1 MFSRNLSGG
10 NNTVGEPTLA
20 LGFCFFGIVVG
31 CFFTYTLSRIEGVKP
46 PYTVCLFIF
55 GICIAL
61 IADEL
66 DDNGSEDTLVRS
78 IKQWM
83 DIDPD
88 LMLYTLLPPLL
99 FDEAMKLD
107 AHQVQTC
114 FVPSALLA
122 APGAAYGAYMQSL
135 VCYYMLDYGWSHLFC
150 FMVGS
155 VLCATDPV
163 SVVGMLKSVS
173 GGSTSTVKLTYLITG
188 ESLLNDGTA
197 LVLFEAIVS
206 EQYNSSFSI
215 VTYFVKVL
223 FISPLLGFAL
233 GLGCVYVLAITRRRL
248 DPEDNIIQVAIT
260 ISTAYLSFFIA
271 QYTLEVSGILCCCA
285 AGLVIAWRAP
295 ALILNPEH
303 MEVVWSTLEWIGNT
317 MIFLVAGLIV
327 GKYSYVI
334 EAKDIGSI
342 FIIYITM
349 MLIRLSML
357 CICYYPVKH
366 GFIKEYSGKD
376 VLFSAFGG
384 LRGAI
389 SLALVLII
397 EEHLDTVATDD
408 VNNHNRYFP
417 AEDGYRAMFII
428 CGVVFLTIVFNGTFA
443 GAFFT
448 WLYGSRL
455 DSSSVDEII
464 FHYVEKRIRRKAR
477 DFIRH
482 TELLP
487 PFDRKEVR
495 KLCYCYKY
503 IYSKKK
509 AKKDASKVL
518 GTTSNDEE
526 DTYTTDTNE
535 LSEGAKM
542 MHDRQIGKVNIEFE
556 SSVSGKH
563 EVARAYMKQSYNEDS
578 VAHQHS
584 GGMVIKSEP
593 EKLISD
599 RKLEKYRKREEKEKS
614 GGARSLV
621 SSLAETMGFHGDSS
635 REPSLRGADVPDS
648 PTSVSTSG
656 EDGNIVASK
665 QQSSF
670 LAGIGAIFFGSSSQ
684 SDSSIDI
691 DRRYSES
698 VYRTREDG
706 VEVQLNNNLVIKFRQ
721 VFHGITKHCYMR
733 QIQGGRIVRGSTVA
747 LTLLH
752 ASRHG
757 LETCDIGMTDFNV
770 IEEKFAYNLKWKE
783 RWQWVLEHV
792 AGESE
797 NSWLHQQI
805 SRIIASFE
813 GDKVYILTSF
823 LESHNYAQ
831 RILAKYLGEKGYV
844 DTPEE
849 GMVISESKVAM
860 RRADRLLKEIDGEVV
875 SFHATEMVA
884 RMVLNMANDTVM
896 EFEEEGILSEKNTEI
911 FLQRGYEDISNLSGD
926 HYLHTYQRREAKRLA
941 NIAESSKSAR
951 PSRIWAWTSSL
962 MTAFARDDQDSESV
976 LTLPTSP
983 QGGGPIKYTKSAFDQ
998 DDRRTSISTD
1008 DQIRA
1013 KIGNDESDD
1022 DASDDDVV
1030 IKQESM
1036 KEEYRHKAIMK
1047 TDSEQDLK
1055 KEPSRT
1061 KDVERWDHGDEI
1073 IDANGFVEEEGGA
1086 SSSGTGSPGKKYTE
1100 VYESETDSD
1109 VSEVEGGGV
1118 STRSI
1123 TYNEDG
1129 LELSASR
1136 RVSDIDAA
1144 MRDFEYREEHALD
1157 MHSEAKRQSLVAL
1170 AKKDIDDIEREFE
1183 EEQESRKE
1191 ELELEQEEAN
1201 RLLER
1206 DSSLAE
1212 SDKGG
1217 KKDI

>member
-1 MFSRNLSGG
+1 MFSRNLSSSAD
-10 NNTVGEPTLA
+10 TVGEPTLA

-31 CFFTYTLSRIEGVKP
+31 CFFTYILSRVEGVKP

-66 DDNGSEDTLVRS
+66 DENGSEDTLVRS

-114 FVPSALLA
+114 FIPSALLA
-122 APGAAYGAYMQSL
+122 APGAAYGAWMQSL
-135 VCYYMLDYGWSHLFC
+135 VCYYMLGYGWSSLFC

-206 EQYNSSFSI
+206 EQYSSSFSI

-271 QYTLEVSGILCCCA
+271 QYTLGVSGILCCCA

-317 MIFLVAGLIV
+317 MIFMVAGLIV
-327 GKYSYVI
+327 GKYSHTI
-334 EAKDIGSI
+334 EARDIGSI

-349 MLIRLSML
+349 MIIRLSML
-357 CICYYPVKH
+357 GICYYPVKH

-397 EEHLDTVATDD
+397 EEHLDTMATDD
-408 VNNHNRYFP
+408 VNDHNRYFP

-455 DSSSVDEII
+455 DSSSVDDII

-487 PFDRKEVR
+487 PFDKKEVK

-509 AKKDASKVL
+509 PKKDQSNALS
-518 GTTSNDEE
+518 TTSNDDDEVE
-526 DTYTTDTNE
+526 H

-542 MHDRQIGKVNIEFE
+542 MRERQMGKVDIEYE

-563 EVARAYMKQSYNEDS
+563 EIARAYAKKSYNEES
-578 VAHQHS
+578 AAHQHS

-599 RKLEKYRKREEKEKS
+599 RKLEKYRKREEKEKQ
-614 GGARSLV
+614 GGTRSIV
-621 SSLAETMGFHGDSS
+621 SSLAETMGFNSS
-635 REPSLRGADVPDS
+635 EKNSVRAGEVPDS
-648 PTSVSTSG
+648 PTSISTSG
-656 EDGNIVASK
+656 EDGNIVAAK
-665 QQSSF
+665 QHSSF
-670 LAGIGAIFFGSSSQ
+670 LAGIGAIFFGNGSQ
-684 SDSSIDI
+684 SESSIDI

-706 VEVQLNNNLVIKFRQ
+706 TEVQLNNNLVIKFRQ

-757 LETCDIGMTDFNV
+757 LETCDVGMTDFT
-770 IEEKFAYNLKWKE
+770 ILEEKFEFNLRWKE
-783 RWQWVLEHV
+783 RWQWVLDNIVGNNED
-792 AGESE
+792 
-797 NSWLHQQI
+797 SWLHRWV
-805 SRIIASFE
+805 SLIIASFE
-813 GDKVYILTSF
+813 GDKVYMLTSF

-860 RRADRLLKEIDGEVV
+860 TRADELLKAIDPEIV

-884 RMVLNMANDTVM
+884 RMVLNMANDT
-896 EFEEEGILSEKNTEI
+896 GSYI
-911 FLQRGYEDISNLSGD
+911 FLLYHLLIFMN
-926 HYLHTYQRREAKRLA
+926 
-941 NIAESSKSAR
+941 
-951 PSRIWAWTSSL
+951 
-962 MTAFARDDQDSESV
+962 
-976 LTLPTSP
+976 
-983 QGGGPIKYTKSAFDQ
+983 
-998 DDRRTSISTD
+998 
-1008 DQIRA
+1008 
-1013 KIGNDESDD
+1013 
-1022 DASDDDVV
+1022 
-1030 IKQESM
+1030 
-1036 KEEYRHKAIMK
+1036 
-1047 TDSEQDLK
+1047 
-1055 KEPSRT
+1055 
-1061 KDVERWDHGDEI
+1061 
-1073 IDANGFVEEEGGA
+1073 
-1086 SSSGTGSPGKKYTE
+1086 
-1100 VYESETDSD
+1100 VY
-1109 VSEVEGGGV
+1109 
-1118 STRSI
+1118 
-1123 TYNEDG
+1123 
-1129 LELSASR
+1129 
-1136 RVSDIDAA
+1136 
-1144 MRDFEYREEHALD
+1144 
-1157 MHSEAKRQSLVAL
+1157 
-1170 AKKDIDDIEREFE
+1170 
-1183 EEQESRKE
+1183 
-1191 ELELEQEEAN
+1191 
-1201 RLLER
+1201 
-1206 DSSLAE
+1206 
-1212 SDKGG
+1212 
-1217 KKDI
+1217 